1 MLRQYLN
8 KSYVQSL
15 IIGVLSSII
24 YKLFNRNKEKQD
36 NVGFITLLK
45 VFLASTV
52 AALFVLYSVIF
63 KLGNVLK
70 QTGGNLENV
79 IEPQQIMTGK
89 PGF

>member
-8 KSYVQSL
+8 KSYFQSL

-24 YKLFNRNKEKQD
+24 YRLLNRNKDKQN
-36 NVGFITLLK
+36 NVGFVALLK

-52 AALFVLYSVIF
+52 ASLFVLYSVNF
-63 KLGNVLK
+63 KLGNILK

-89 PGF
+89 PSF